1 MPVTLLAMSSA
12 DLRALRDVLGL
23 TQAELAERIG
33 MHPNSVSRMERG
45 ELAISARTA
54 AVVRLLVSR

>member
-1 MPVTLLAMSSA
+1 MSSD
-12 DLRALRDVLGL
+12 DLRQLRDMLGL

-33 MHPNSVSRMERG
+33 MHPNSVARMERG

-54 AVVRLLVSR
+54 AAVRLLVSR

>member
-1 MPVTLLAMSSA
+1 MPATPLAMSSA
-12 DLRALRDVLGL
+12 DLRAFRDMLGL

-33 MHPNSVSRMERG
+33 MHPNSVARMERG

-54 AVVRLLVSR
+54 AAVRLLVSR